1 MCIPWVSRPFRKDV
15 SVGDPH
21 LSGLLFIFWAW
32 ISGCQPEIG
41 HYIDNSTYVSELL
54 FSPYTLCGMHSECVC
69 AHVCVHVCMCIFI
82 FTVYVHISACMWT
95 STQCTHM
102 CRSKF
107 HPWIQFLSYLPLC
120 FRRQGLWLAWCS
132 ANRIGWLVNESQWCT
147 PPTSPMLWLQVCAT
161 MTLLFFLM

>member
-69 AHVCVHVCMCIFI
+69 AHVCVHVYVWACVVCVVCVHVCIVCAYVMCVCILCM
-82 FTVYVHISACMWT
+82 
-95 STQCTHM
+95 HM
-102 CRSKF
+102 CECETIWEWVYSSSLPCNSWDGTQALRLWGKSLYSLRHFVRSII
-107 HPWIQFLSYLPLC
+107 WILKASLSPLYKDW
-120 FRRQGLWLAWCS
+120 F
-132 ANRIGWLVNESQWCT
+132 
-147 PPTSPMLWLQVCAT
+147 
-161 MTLLFFLM
+161 